1 MVASRLATAAP
12 RIERGPHWLLLSP
25 SLAWLLL
32 FMFAP
37 LGLLAVISFKTY
49 QPGHGIIDT
58 WQLGNYTKFLTDPFY
73 LGVLWSTFATGVCV
87 TALTLLLGFPLAY
100 TLAHSRGWKRSA
112 LYICILMPLL
122 TSAVV
127 RTFGWMILLGNNG
140 FINRTLLQWAWIDH
154 PLRLMYNLSGVVI
167 ALTEVLLPFMIL
179 ALDAALLNIDPSV
192 VEAARNV
199 GGSRTRV
206 FFGITLP
213 LTLPGIVSGSIL
225 VFSLSI
231 SAFVTPSLIGGAQVR
246 LMPTVIYQQAM
257 ALLDW
262 PFGAAIAFIMLVA
275 IAVLLI
281 PGLALVERRSRLA

>member
-1 MVASRLATAAP
+1 MVASRLLKEAP
-12 RIERGPHWLLLSP
+12 GTERGPHWLLLAP
-25 SLAWLLL
+25 NLAWLLL
-32 FMFAP
+32 FMVGP
-37 LGLLAVISFKTY
+37 LSLLAVISFKTY
-49 QPGHGIIDT
+49 EPGRGILNM
-58 WQLGNYTKFLTDPFY
+58 WQLGNYAKFLTDPFY
-73 LGVLWSTFATGVCV
+73 LGVLGSTLVTGACV
-87 TALTLLLGFPLAY
+87 TALTLLFGFPLAY
-100 TLAHSRGWKRSA
+100 TLAHTRGWRRSA
-112 LYICILMPLL
+112 LYIGVLMPLL

-167 ALTEVLLPFMIL
+167 ALTEVLLPFMVL

-199 GGSRTRV
+199 GGSRMRV
-206 FFGITLP
+206 FFSITLP
-213 LTLPGIVSGSIL
+213 LAVPGIVSGSIL

-275 IAVLLI
+275 IALLLI
-281 PGLALVERRSRLA
+281 PALTLVERRSRLA